1 MITYMI
7 TAGSNPASSD
17 FHQTSVGLLKN
28 YKPLTSRDRPACPS
42 SVSGLGAHWSPGRAS
57 VLQSE
62 TPSQQM
68 ICCKG
73 HWDLLVLPLIREEL
87 SLEMGL
93 IGVVVSVN
101 CQLDGTACEGLPR
114 LWACMYRAVT

>member
-1 MITYMI
+1 
-7 TAGSNPASSD
+7 
-17 FHQTSVGLLKN
+17 
-28 YKPLTSRDRPACPS
+28 
-42 SVSGLGAHWSPGRAS
+42 
-57 VLQSE
+57 
-62 TPSQQM
+62 M

-73 HWDLLVLPLIREEL
+73 HWDLLVQPLMREEL

-101 CQLDGTACEGLPR
+101 CQFDGTACEGLPH